1 MNNATRLATFV
12 ASLFGIACA
21 PVALSSELGS
31 GEEAQAQKLLADNF
45 RLGIG
50 GGLFRFNSSYKLGVD
65 DRLPIFIDGE
75 GTLGLEDTT
84 FVPIIYGQWHFA
96 ERHAIGFHY
105 FRIDREGSEVAVD
118 RQFDALRI
126 NGVLRA
132 QDKSSFYY
140 LNYSY
145 AFQSNEHLLLKGLF
159 GIYTV
164 DLDFQFEGIGEISIN
179 DVPVESGRFSSKV
192 EKLAPLPML
201 GLQFWAKAS
210 KNWALGARLTVVG
223 GEVNDL
229 QGFVIEADVTA
240 RYRLA
245 KHVGLILGASYFN
258 GDLEITDTDEQKD
271 LTYGYD
277 GVYVGLDF
285 NF

>member
-1 MNNATRLATFV
+1 MFSIWRSLSIDVMNIIPLRL
-12 ASLFGIACA
+12 
-21 PVALSSELGS
+21 
-31 GEEAQAQKLLADNF
+31 
-45 RLGIG
+45 
-50 GGLFRFNSSYKLGVD
+50 
-65 DRLPIFIDGE
+65 
-75 GTLGLEDTT
+75 
-84 FVPIIYGQWHFA
+84 IYGQWHFA

-105 FRIDREGSEVAVD
+105 FRIDREGSALAVD

-145 AFQSNEHLLLKGLF
+145 VFQSNEHLLIKGLF

-179 DVPVESGRFSSKV
+179 DMPVESGRFNSKA

-201 GLQFWAKAS
+201 GIEFWAKAS
-210 KNWALGARLTVVG
+210 KKWTLGSRLTVVG
-223 GEVNDL
+223 GEVNDVK
-229 QGFVIEADVTA
+229 GFVVEADVTA
-240 RYRLA
+240 RYRLS

-258 GDLEITDTDEQKD
+258 GDLELTNTDEQKQM
-271 LTYGYD
+271 TYGYD

>member
-1 MNNATRLATFV
+1 MNNKTRLATFV
-12 ASLFGIACA
+12 ACLFGIACA

-31 GEEAQAQKLLADNF
+31 SEEVQAQELLTDNF

-50 GGLFRFNSSYKLGVD
+50 GGLFRFNSSYRLSVD

-105 FRIDREGSEVAVD
+105 FRIDREGSALAVD

-126 NGVLRA
+126 KGVLRA

-145 AFQSNEHLLLKGLF
+145 AFQSSEHLLLKGLF

-179 DVPVESGRFSSKV
+179 DVPVETGKFTSGAV
-192 EKLAPLPML
+192 ELAPLPML
-201 GLQFWAKAS
+201 GLEFWAKAS
-210 KNWALGARLTVVG
+210 KNWTLGTRFTVVG
-223 GEVNDL
+223 GEVNDV
-229 QGFVIEADVTA
+229 QAFVVEADVVA

-245 KHVGLILGASYFN
+245 KHVGLVLGVSYFN
-258 GDLEITDTDEQKD
+258 GDLEITDTDEQKQV
-271 LTYGYD
+271 TYGYD